1 MIQPAVIGGC
11 FWLLAWCVILCYIL
25 GLNKKPKQTQE
36 TEPLTREK
44 LVANATKVVVALFA
58 LLPTPI
64 FAQIFELW
72 TETYGNT
79 SQSLDLLRTVSNIVV
94 TLALG
99 GITAYISYRQYQI
112 SRALWEIEAWKDT
125 QEMMKRV
132 SRGESWY

>member
-1 MIQPAVIGGC
+1 
-11 FWLLAWCVILCYIL
+11 
-25 GLNKKPKQTQE
+25 LNKKPKQTQE

-79 SQSLDLLRTVSNIVV
+79 SQSLDLLRTVSNIAV

-112 SRALWEIEAWKDT
+112 SRALWEIQAWKDMG
-125 QEMMKRV
+125 EMRKKIQ
-132 SRGESWY
+132 RGEVW

>member
-1 MIQPAVIGGC
+1 M
-11 FWLLAWCVILCYIL
+11 
-25 GLNKKPKQTQE
+25 
-36 TEPLTREK
+36 
-44 LVANATKVVVALFA
+44 
-58 LLPTPI
+58 
-64 FAQIFELW
+64 
-72 TETYGNT
+72 GNT
-79 SQSLDLLRTVSNIVV
+79 SQSLDLLRTVSNIAV

>member
-64 FAQIFELW
+64 FARIFELW

-79 SQSLDLLRTVSNIVV
+79 SQSLELLRTVSNIAV

-112 SRALWEIEAWKDT
+112 SRALWEIQAWKDMG
-125 QEMMKRV
+125 EMRKKIQ
-132 SRGESWY
+132 RGEVW